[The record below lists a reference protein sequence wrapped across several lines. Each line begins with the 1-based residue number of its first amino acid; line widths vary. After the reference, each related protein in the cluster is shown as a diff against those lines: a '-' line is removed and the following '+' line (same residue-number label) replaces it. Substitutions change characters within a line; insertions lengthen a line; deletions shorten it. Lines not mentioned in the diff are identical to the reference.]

1 MRPTAAQTAGAARLP
16 GRPALKPPPSKTTPV
31 KSEFGPCRV
40 AAASLLRLALMTPVA
55 LPPGARPSRRKS
67 VG

>member
-16 GRPALKPPPSKTTPV
+16 GRPALKPSPSKTTPV

-40 AAASLLRLALMTPVA
+40 AAASLQAF
-55 LPPGARPSRRKS
+55 GAHDPCGVPKL
-67 VG
+67 V